1 VSGAPIPTGAADR
14 SGRLAGLTD
23 RDADWAGLDV
33 LVADIGRSGFAAADA
48 LLERGARVHVFDGRN
63 GPGEQERAQILGVLG
78 ARVELGAQP
87 EPIVL
92 QGVQLII
99 TSREQ
104 PLDDAMTAVAA
115 EAGRPVWGEAE
126 LAWRMR
132 ARAGSAPWLTVAGSI
147 GKTTTTGILEAILRA
162 GGRRAIA
169 VGDIDQPLLE
179 AVLHPDPYDVL
190 AVELSG
196 FDLRW
201 SQSISAQASACLN
214 VALPGPDGGGRG
226 GDDLRDLGR
235 VYERTQLACVYNV
248 SDPVTEQLV
257 RDADVVEGCRAI
269 GFTLGTPSV
278 GMVGVVED
286 VLCDRAFIEERR
298 TAAAELATFEDL
310 VPPAA
315 RPGAQAA
322 PTAPAV
328 ANALAAAALARAHG
342 VSPRAV
348 RDGLRGFIPGD
359 HS

>member
-1 VSGAPIPTGAADR
+1 VSDGPTPNGAADR

-33 LVADIGRSGFAAADA
+33 LVAGIGRTGFAAADA

-87 EPIVL
+87 EPLAL
-92 QGVQLII
+92 QGVQLVI
-99 TSREQ
+99 TSRDQ
-104 PLDDAMTAVAA
+104 PLDDALTAMAA
-115 EAGRPVWGEAE
+115 ESGRPVWGEAE

-132 ARAGSAPWLTVAGSI
+132 ARAGGAPWLTVAGSS
-147 GKTTTTGILEAILRA
+147 GKTTTTGMLEAILRA

-169 VGDIDQPLLE
+169 VGDVDRPLLE

-214 VALPGPDGGGRG
+214 VARPGQEGGG

-235 VYERTQLACVYNV
+235 VYERTQVACVYNV
-248 SDPVTEQLV
+248 SDPATEQLV
-257 RDADVVEGCRAI
+257 RDAEVVEGCRAI

-310 VPPAA
+310 VRPAA
-315 RPGAQAA
+315 LPGASAGPA
-322 PTAPAV
+322 APAV

-348 RDGLRGFIPGD
+348 RDGLRGFTPGQ